1 LILFQVAC
9 FNRTVSKVDHF
20 INNEAKG
27 TKIIGAHSVEEL
39 IKLLKKPRRVML
51 LVQAGQA
58 VDDFIKTLVIQLN
71 LQSPFSNL
79 YLTGS
84 ITGQR

>member
-51 LVQAGQA
+51 LVQAGHA
-58 VDDFIKTLVIQLN
+58 VDDFIKTLVI
-71 LQSPFSNL
+71 
-79 YLTGS
+79 
-84 ITGQR
+84 